1 MISRIKG
8 TLDSIDETTAVVN
21 VGGIYYEIMLPSAL
35 AESMRNTSTVGT
47 EITFHTLDYIE
58 SAQVGN
64 QYPRIVGFA
73 EAIDKEFFSVFT
85 SVPGLGM
92 KKALKSL
99 TIPINDIARAIETND
114 LDVLKKL
121 PGIGP
126 RLAEKIVA
134 ELRGK
139 TARFALARE
148 TKPLAKPER
157 KPDFADEV
165 MLILLQ
171 LQYRRSEAQ
180 AMLDR
185 AIATG
190 KRFKSSE
197 DLLNQI
203 FRQTAMPA
211 GREIKEEAE

>member
-8 TLDSIDETTAVVN
+8 ILDHISDTTAIVN
-21 VGGIYYEIMLPSAL
+21 LGGIYYEVMLPSAL
-35 AESMRNTSTVGT
+35 AETLGNNMTPGT
-47 EITFHTLDYIE
+47 EVSFYILDYIE
-58 SAQVGN
+58 TAQVGN
-64 QYPRIVGFA
+64 QYPRMVGFA
-73 EAIDKEFFSVFT
+73 DPIDKEFFTIFT
-85 SVPGLGM
+85 SVPGLGI

-99 TIPINDIARAIETND
+99 ILPISEIARAIETANTG
-114 LDVLKKL
+114 VLQKM

-126 RLAEKIVA
+126 RLAEKIIA

-139 TARFALARE
+139 TARFALAKERE
-148 TKPLAKPER
+148 PLAASEK

-165 MLILLQ
+165 MMILLQ

-185 AIATG
+185 ALATG

-203 FRQTAMPA
+203 FRQSTV
-211 GREIKEEAE
+211 GTEQ

>member
-8 TLDSIDETTAVVN
+8 ILDSIDETTSVVS
-21 VGGIYYEIMLPSAL
+21 VGGLYYEVMLPSAL
-35 AESMRNTSTVGT
+35 AESMHNTTAVGN
-47 EITFHTLDYIE
+47 EITLYTIDYIE

-64 QYPRIVGFA
+64 QYPRLVGFA
-73 EAIDKEFFSVFT
+73 DQVDKEFFSIFT
-85 SVPGLGM
+85 SVPGLGV
-92 KKALKSL
+92 KKALKCL
-99 TIPINDIARAIETND
+99 IMPISDIARAIETND
-114 LDVLKKL
+114 LAVLKKL

-134 ELRGK
+134 ELKGK

-148 TKPLAKPER
+148 SKPLAKPEH

-203 FRQTAMPA
+203 FRQTTKMD
-211 GREIKEEAE
+211 IKETEEIE

>member
-8 TLDSIDETTAVVN
+8 ILESIDETTAVVN

-35 AESMRNTSTVGT
+35 AESMRNTGTVGT

-99 TIPINDIARAIETND
+99 IIPINDIARAIETND

-211 GREIKEEAE
+211 SSEIKEEVE

>member
-8 TLDSIDETTAVVN
+8 ILELIDETTAVVS

-35 AESMRNTSTVGT
+35 AESMHNASTIGT
-47 EITFHTLDYIE
+47 EVTLHTLDYIE

-64 QYPRIVGFA
+64 QYPRLVGFA
-73 EAIDKEFFSVFT
+73 EPIDKEFFNVFT

-92 KKALKSL
+92 KKALKTL

-148 TKPLAKPER
+148 TKPLAKRER

-190 KRFKSSE
+190 RRFKSSE

-203 FRQTAMPA
+203 FRQTALPA
-211 GREIKEEAE
+211 STEIEEEVE

>member
-8 TLDSIDETTAVVN
+8 ILDHIDESNAVVYI
-21 VGGIYYEIMLPSAL
+21 GGIYYDIMLPSAL
-35 AESMRNTSTVGT
+35 ADSMKNSAAMGT
-47 EITFHTLDYIE
+47 EITLHILDYIE
-58 SAQVGN
+58 AAQVGN
-64 QYPRIVGFA
+64 QYPRMVGFA
-73 EAIDKEFFSVFT
+73 DPTDKEFFAVFT
-85 SVPGLGM
+85 SVSGLGIR
-92 KKALKSL
+92 KALKSL
-99 TIPINDIARAIETND
+99 IMPISDISRAIETS
-114 LDVLKKL
+114 DVDTLKKL

-134 ELRGK
+134 ELKGK

-148 TKPLAKPER
+148 SKPLAKPER

-203 FRQTAMPA
+203 FKQTTNI
-211 GREIKEEAE
+211 GSKEIEE

>member
-8 TLDSIDETTAVVN
+8 ILDSVEDTSAVVN
-21 VGGIYYEIMLPSAL
+21 VGGLYYEVMLPSAL
-35 AESMRNTSTVGT
+35 AESMHDSDTIGT
-47 EITFHTLDYIE
+47 EITLHTLDYIE

-64 QYPRIVGFA
+64 QYPRLVGFA
-73 EAIDKEFFSVFT
+73 DPIDKEFFSVFT
-85 SVPGLGM
+85 SVPGLGV

-99 TIPINDIARAIETND
+99 TMPINDIARAIEMND
-114 LDVLKKL
+114 LQVLKKL
-121 PGIGP
+121 PGVGP

-134 ELRGK
+134 ELHGK

-148 TKPLAKPER
+148 ARPLAKPEH

-203 FRQTAMPA
+203 FRQTTNTV
-211 GREIKEEAE
+211 GQETEEAE

>member
-8 TLDSIDETTAVVN
+8 ILDSINETTATVS
-21 VGGIYYEIMLPSAL
+21 VGGLYYEIMLPSAL
-35 AESMRNTSTVGT
+35 GESMHNAEKIGT
-47 EITFHTLDYIE
+47 EITLYTLDYIE
-58 SAQVGN
+58 TAQVGN
-64 QYPRIVGFA
+64 QYPRMVGFA
-73 EAIDKEFFSVFT
+73 DLIDKEFFSVFT
-85 SVPGLGM
+85 SVPGLGI

-99 TIPINDIARAIETND
+99 TVPISDIARAIETND
-114 LDVLKKL
+114 LDILKKL

-134 ELRGK
+134 ELRGN

-148 TKPLAKPER
+148 AKPLAKPEH

-185 AIATG
+185 ALATG

-203 FRQTAMPA
+203 FRQTTSSIA
-211 GREIKEEAE
+211 GEID

>member
-8 TLDSIDETTAVVN
+8 ILDYIDDTTATVN
-21 VGGIYYEIMLPSAL
+21 VGGLYYEIMLPSAL
-35 AESMRNTSTVGT
+35 AESLRNTSTIGT
-47 EITFHTLDYIE
+47 EITFHILDYIE
-58 SAQVGN
+58 SASIGN
-64 QYPRIVGFA
+64 QYPRMVGFA
-73 EAIDKEFFSVFT
+73 DQIDKEFFSTFT
-85 SVPGLGM
+85 SVSGLGI

-99 TIPINDIARAIETND
+99 IMPISDIARAIETND
-114 LDVLKKL
+114 VNALKKL

-139 TARFALARE
+139 TARFALAKE
-148 TKPLAKPER
+148 TKPLAKPEH

-203 FRQTAMPA
+203 FRQTTKSVDSV
-211 GREIKEEAE
+211 IEEEVE

>member
-1 MISRIKG
+1 MITRIKG
-8 TLDSIDETTAVVN
+8 TLDSVDESSAVID
-21 VGGIYYEIMLPSAL
+21 VGGICYEIMLPSAL
-35 AESMRNTSTVGT
+35 ADSLKNGGT
-47 EITFHTLDYIE
+47 LGGEITLHILDYIE
-58 SAQVGN
+58 AAQVGN
-64 QYPRIVGFA
+64 NYPRMVGFA
-73 EAIDKEFFSVFT
+73 ESVDKEFFSLFT
-85 SVPGLGM
+85 SVPGLGI

-99 TIPINDIARAIETND
+99 IIPICDISRAIETSD

-121 PGIGP
+121 PGVGP

-134 ELRGK
+134 ELKGK

-148 TKPLAKPER
+148 SKPLAKPEK

-171 LQYRRSEAQ
+171 LQYRRAEAQ
-180 AMLDR
+180 LMLDR

-197 DLLNQI
+197 ELLNQI
-203 FRQTAMPA
+203 FKQTTTGVP
-211 GREIKEEAE
+211 E

>member
-8 TLDSIDETTAVVN
+8 ILDFIDDSTAIVN
-21 VGGIYYEIMLPSAL
+21 IGNIFYEIMLPSAL
-35 AESMRNTSTVGT
+35 ADSMKNSAAIGN
-47 EITFHTLDYIE
+47 EITLYTLDYIE

-64 QYPRIVGFA
+64 QYPRMVGFA
-73 EAIDKEFFSVFT
+73 DPNDKEFFSVFT
-85 SVPGLGM
+85 SVPGLGI

-99 TIPINDIARAIETND
+99 IMPISDISRAIETGD
-114 LDVLKKL
+114 TAALKKM

-148 TKPLAKPER
+148 SKPLAKPER

-180 AMLDR
+180 MMLDR
-185 AIATG
+185 ALATG

-203 FRQTAMPA
+203 FKQTTAT
-211 GREIKEEAE
+211 GISETE

>member
-1 MISRIKG
+1 MISKIKG
-8 TLDSIDETTAVVN
+8 ILDSVDETLVVVN
-21 VGGIYYEIMLPSAL
+21 VGGLFYEVMLPSAL
-35 AESMRNTSTVGT
+35 AESMHNTAAVGN
-47 EITFHTLDYIE
+47 EITLYTIDYIE

-64 QYPRIVGFA
+64 QYPRLVGFA
-73 EAIDKEFFSVFT
+73 DPIDKEFFNVFT
-85 SVPGLGM
+85 SVPGLGV

-99 TIPINDIARAIETND
+99 IIPIAEIARAIETND
-114 LDVLKKL
+114 LNILKKM
-121 PGIGP
+121 PGVGP

-134 ELRGK
+134 ELKGK

-203 FRQTAMPA
+203 FRQTTTSVA
-211 GREIKEEAE
+211 EETEETK

>member
-8 TLDSIDETTAVVN
+8 ILESIDETTSVVS
-21 VGGIYYEIMLPSAL
+21 VAGLYYEVMLPSAL
-35 AESMRNTSTVGT
+35 AESMHNATAIGN
-47 EITFHTLDYIE
+47 EITFYTIDYIE

-64 QYPRIVGFA
+64 QYPRLVGFA
-73 EAIDKEFFSVFT
+73 DQVDKEFFSIFT
-85 SVPGLGM
+85 SVPGLGV
-92 KKALKSL
+92 KKALKCL
-99 TIPINDIARAIETND
+99 TMPISDIARAIETND
-114 LDVLKKL
+114 LPVLKKL

-134 ELRGK
+134 ELKGK

-148 TKPLAKPER
+148 SKPLARPEH

-203 FRQTAMPA
+203 FRQTTKSD
-211 GREIKEEAE
+211 IKETEEIE

>member
-1 MISRIKG
+1 MISKIKG
-8 TLDSIDETTAVVN
+8 ILDHVDDSSATISVN
-21 VGGIYYEIMLPSAL
+21 GIYYEVLLPSAL
-35 AESMRNTSTVGT
+35 SESLRDGDLLGKEMTLH
-47 EITFHTLDYIE
+47 ILDYIE
-58 SAQVGN
+58 AAQVGN
-64 QYPRIVGFA
+64 QYPRMVGFA
-73 EAIDKEFFSVFT
+73 EPVDKEFFSVFT
-85 SVPGLGM
+85 TVPGLGV

-99 TIPINDIARAIETND
+99 TIPISDISRAIETGD
-114 LDVLKKL
+114 AQVLQKL

-126 RLAEKIVA
+126 RLAEKIIA

-148 TKPLAKPER
+148 SKPLAKAEKR
-157 KPDFADEV
+157 PDFADEV
-165 MLILLQ
+165 MTILLQ

-190 KRFKSSE
+190 RRFKSSE

-203 FRQTAMPA
+203 FKQTTA
-211 GREIKEEAE
+211 GAEECERE